1 MSVIVNVSFTVK
13 TDSINAFL
21 ELMKGVQKELPSVPS
36 CESLIVSQGV
46 DEPERFILVEHWQS
60 QSAHQ
65 QHIKGLV
72 DSGAWNTVS
81 QHLLE
86 APSLTYLQEI

>member
-1 MSVIVNVSFTVK
+1 MS
-13 TDSINAFL
+13 
-21 ELMKGVQKELPSVPS
+21 G
-36 CESLIVSQGV
+36 CESLIVSQGL

-65 QHIKGLV
+65 QHIKGVV
-72 DSGAWNTVS
+72 DSGAWDTIS

-86 APSLTYLQEI
+86 EPSLTYLQAI